1 MLLAHPKF
9 MEEGLGR
16 TPNVTVPAG
25 ESTAVV
31 VTKGKLGPPA
41 EKGWVEKWRRE
52 LKIAGVSV
60 FESAT

>member
-1 MLLAHPKF
+1 M
-9 MEEGLGR
+9 GR